1 MIDNIIFKPGKEEPV
16 CVVAEAS
23 NETHHIQYMGYARR
37 GTTNLDEDKFCIL
50 RVACD
55 KQTGITTYQ
64 WSNGSLQ
71 RNVAFSE
78 RENVSYNFLI

>member
-1 MIDNIIFKPGKEEPV
+1 MTDNIIFRPGAEEAIS
-16 CVVAEAS
+16 VVAEAC
-23 NETHHIQYMGYARR
+23 NDTHHIQYIGYAKR
-37 GTTNLDEDKFCIL
+37 GTTNLDEARFCIL
-50 RVACD
+50 RISCD

-78 RENVSYNFLI
+78 RENISYHFLI